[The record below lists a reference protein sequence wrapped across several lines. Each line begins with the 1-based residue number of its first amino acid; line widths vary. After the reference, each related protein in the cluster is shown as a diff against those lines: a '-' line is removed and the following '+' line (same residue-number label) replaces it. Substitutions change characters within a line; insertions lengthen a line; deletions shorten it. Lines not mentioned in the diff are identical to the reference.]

1 MPVSQTYRTYVLEQL
16 AGLGAVSARA
26 MFGGLG
32 LYHDGLFFGLVD
44 DDTLYLKVDD
54 TTRSDYERA
63 GMQPFR
69 PMPNEGPSMSYY
81 EVPGDVLED
90 AGALRAWAAKA
101 VEVARR
107 KAAAKAG
114 RPGPQRKRRS
124 K

>member
-1 MPVSQTYRTYVLEQL
+1 MAVSPSYRTYVLEQL
-16 AGLGAVSARA
+16 SGLGTVTAKA

-54 TTRSDYERA
+54 ATRGDYEKA
-63 GMQPFR
+63 GMRPFR
-69 PMPNEGPSMSYY
+69 PSADEGPSMGYY

-90 AGALRAWAAKA
+90 PVDLTRWAAKA

-107 KAAAKAG
+107 KAAAK
-114 RPGPQRKRRS
+114 RKRQRPPQQY
-124 K
+124 

>member
-1 MPVSQTYRTYVLEQL
+1 MPVSHSYRTYVLEQL
-16 AGLGAVSARA
+16 ASLGGVTARS

-54 TTRSDYERA
+54 TTRGDYEAA
-63 GMQPFR
+63 GMGAFR
-69 PMPNEGPSMSYY
+69 PSADEGPSLSYY

-90 AGALRAWAAKA
+90 AGALARWAAKA
-101 VEVARR
+101 VDVARR
-107 KAAAKAG
+107 KAAGRAG
-114 RPGPQRKRRS
+114 RSGKRRGQS